1 MYRILNGCSSYHLPV
16 AHRDVSG
23 DPDGVA
29 TRKAVT
35 PEYPPG
41 QLSGLLQTYE
51 APAH

>member
-23 DPDGVA
+23 DPDGMA
-29 TRKAVT
+29 IRKGVI
-35 PEYPPG
+35 PEHPD
-41 QLSGLLQTYE
+41 QLSGLMQTYE